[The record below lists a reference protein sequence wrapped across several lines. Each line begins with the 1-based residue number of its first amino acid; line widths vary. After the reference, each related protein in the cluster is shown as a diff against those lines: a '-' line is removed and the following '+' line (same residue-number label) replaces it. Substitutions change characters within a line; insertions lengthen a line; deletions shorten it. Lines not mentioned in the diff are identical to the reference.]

1 MIRRPQRSTLTDTLF
16 PYTTL
21 FRSPARR
28 ARPQRQVRRGTAD
41 MTAILDVG
49 RLDTRFATRDGEVH
63 AVNDVS
69 FRIEAGETLGVVGES
84 GSGKTQIF
92 LSIMGLLAKNGSATG
107 SVRYRGKEI
116 LGLPR
121 RELNKIR
128 GVTMRSEEHTSELQ

>member
-84 GSGKTQIF
+84 GSGKTQKIGRA
-92 LSIMGLLAKNGSATG
+92 SC
-107 SVRYRGKEI
+107 
-116 LGLPR
+116 
-121 RELNKIR
+121 RER
-128 GVTMRSEEHTSELQ
+128 VCQYG